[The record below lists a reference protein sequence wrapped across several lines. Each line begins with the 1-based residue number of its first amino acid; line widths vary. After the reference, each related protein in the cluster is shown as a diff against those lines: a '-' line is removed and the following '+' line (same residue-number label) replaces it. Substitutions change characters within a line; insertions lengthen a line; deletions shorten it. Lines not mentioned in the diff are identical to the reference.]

1 MSGEVP
7 VKAHCLPF
15 SQIPH
20 TTRLF
25 ADFLSYSPKVQK
37 FYPSSPN
44 PADWVAAG
52 NPSPKF
58 GAGRRQQ
65 VTGILERQNRF
76 WGASSATLANL
87 ERLRSGAAVV
97 VTGQQV
103 GLFGGPAFALY
114 KALTA
119 VRLAEQA
126 TAMGVPTVP
135 LFWLATNDSD
145 LAEIS
150 HVWLSGLDGVPQLFS
165 SESKGKPDAPVGTV
179 SFGPEIEPVV
189 NQAADLLGD
198 SEVSDFLRSAYRPG
212 ETYGSAFAR
221 LMARVFG
228 ESGVILLDPSDPAFG
243 AIAEPIYR
251 AAIERASELDEKL
264 LTRGKELE
272 ADGYHQQVK
281 VTSSSTLLFA
291 VQDGVRVSIHRRM
304 NGNGADYSIGGERLS
319 GADLLARISA
329 RPQDFSPN
337 VLLRP
342 IVQDYL
348 LPTLCYTGGSAEVA
362 YFAQVG
368 VVYESLLGRITPVVP
383 RFSATLIEPKEQR
396 LLERYNLRVTDLF
409 HGPDALQV
417 KVAAQRLPQEL
428 QESFEHAHK
437 SLEKALSEVNR
448 SLQNLDATLV
458 ESSKKAESKMRY
470 QLNRLQ
476 SRAGRALLRRDEL
489 IGRHVTQL
497 SNTLFPNKELQEREI
512 GGISYLARHGMGLLP
527 EIYELIH
534 TDCHDHQVVT
544 LD

>member
-1 MSGEVP
+1 M
-7 VKAHCLPF
+7 KAHCLPF

-25 ADFLSYSPKVQK
+25 ADFLAYPPKVQK

-44 PADWVAAG
+44 LADWATG
-52 NPSPKF
+52 DNPNPRFS
-58 GAGRRQQ
+58 AGRRQQ
-65 VTGILERQNRF
+65 VTGILERQNRS

-87 ERLRSGAAVV
+87 ERLRTGAAVI

-135 LFWLATNDSD
+135 VFWLATNDHD
-145 LAEIS
+145 LAEVS
-150 HVWLSGLDGVPQLFS
+150 HVWLSGLDGIPQLFS
-165 SESKGKPDAPVGTV
+165 SESKGTPDAPVGTV

-189 NQAADLLGD
+189 EQAADLLGD
-198 SEVSDFLRSAYRPG
+198 SDVSDVLRNTYRVG
-212 ETYGSAFAR
+212 ETYGSAFAQLMSR
-221 LMARVFG
+221 LFADF
-228 ESGVILLDPSDPAFG
+228 GVILLDPSDSAFG
-243 AIAEPIYR
+243 TIAEPVYR

-264 LTRGKELE
+264 LARGKELE
-272 ADGYHQQVK
+272 TGGYHQQVK

-291 VQDGVRVSIHRRM
+291 IQDGARVPIHRRL
-304 NGNGADYSIGGERLS
+304 NGNGADFSIGSEKLS
-319 GADLLARISA
+319 RADLLARIAA

-348 LPTLCYTGGSAEVA
+348 LPTLSYTGGSAEVA

-368 VVYESLLGRITPVVP
+368 VVYEALLGHITPVVP

-396 LLERYNLRVTDLF
+396 LLERYNLRLSDLF
-409 HGPDALQV
+409 HGPENVQE
-417 KVAAQRLPQEL
+417 KAAGHRLPRDV
-428 QESFEHAHK
+428 QESFEQAHR
-437 SLEKALSEVNR
+437 SLEKSLLDVNR
-448 SLQNLDATLV
+448 ALQNLDPTLV
-458 ESSKKAESKMRY
+458 ESSKKAESKMSY
-470 QLNRLQ
+470 QMNRLR
-476 SRAGRALLRRDEL
+476 SRAGRALLRRDEM
-489 IGRHVTQL
+489 ISRHATQL
-497 SNTLFPNKELQEREI
+497 SNVLFPHKELQEREL
-512 GGISYLARHGMGLLP
+512 GGISYLARHGVGLLQD
-527 EIYELIH
+527 IYGLIH

-544 LD
+544 LE